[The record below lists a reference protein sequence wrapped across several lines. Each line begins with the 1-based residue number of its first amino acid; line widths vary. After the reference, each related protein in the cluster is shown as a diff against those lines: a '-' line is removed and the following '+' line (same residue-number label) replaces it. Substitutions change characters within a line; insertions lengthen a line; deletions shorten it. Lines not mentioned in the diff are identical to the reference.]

1 MPARTVALISYQP
14 IILEGLIRTIGAE
27 DQLSVVFS
35 GICSPESYA
44 SAMQLKPDLFLLDCG
59 TSDLGIALI
68 SRIRTS
74 EPAAKIACF
83 AGQHDVEHAVRVLDA
98 GAHGY
103 ISSTCTAEEI
113 VSAIKLV
120 LDGGTFISPRM
131 AAKVISALRSVEKAR
146 AEAVQRRLSY
156 REEQI
161 AGRLMLGLTNRE
173 IALELGITEKTVKH
187 YMTALFQKFQA
198 RNRLELALALPKNA
212 DVSHNTSLN

>member
-1 MPARTVALISYQP
+1 
-14 IILEGLIRTIGAE
+14 
-27 DQLSVVFS
+27 
-35 GICSPESYA
+35 
-44 SAMQLKPDLFLLDCG
+44 MQLKPDLFLLDCG

-131 AAKVISALRSVEKAR
+131 AAKVISALRSVEKA
-146 AEAVQRRLSY
+146 V
-156 REEQI
+156 
-161 AGRLMLGLTNRE
+161 
-173 IALELGITEKTVKH
+173 
-187 YMTALFQKFQA
+187 
-198 RNRLELALALPKNA
+198 PKQCN
-212 DVSHNTSLN
+212 DG